1 MFDSKI
7 FSVIFTLILLI
18 HLQFINNINKN
29 FGNSDIKDKKYNSII
44 QWRDNELSPISEQ
57 VYASLENNSITIYNN
72 QYYSKATSK
81 KVINIHDNTG
91 NKVKINSN
99 IYLNKVDKIKY
110 KDLYYLSL
118 TRTNGNE
125 KVFSQLFFDN
135 NEDKQNWIT
144 QITDTKYDKYGTQSD
159 GSVVLTDA
167 QLRIKKYIEK
177 SKEYKKIID
186 DPTTPQ
192 STYEDAVA
200 NLMELRDNLDKELK
214 KYGNSQNIDSI
225 LKNDNSSNDVK
236 MCDCNNN
243 NLSILVYYINVIII
257 GFTFFYLSFIF
268 INLGS
273 TNSYI
278 YDTIEFLKS
287 ILFGFFIVFAIMY
300 HGYLLTYCRCALKYD
315 EYKSY
320 SYLFMLL
327 FIILLSIQIG
337 VKM

>member
-1 MFDSKI
+1 MFNSNI
-7 FSVIFTLILLI
+7 FSVFFTLILLI
-18 HLQFINNINKN
+18 HLQFIININKN
-29 FGNSDIKDKKYNSII
+29 VGNSDIKDTKYNTLI
-44 QWRDNELSPISEQ
+44 QWRDNEQSPISEQ
-57 VYASLENNSITIYNN
+57 VYTSLENNSVTIYNN
-72 QYYSKATSK
+72 QYYKKATNK

-99 IYLNKVDKIKY
+99 IYLNKVDKIRY

-125 KVFSQLFFDN
+125 KAFIQIFFDN

-177 SKEYKKIID
+177 SKVYKKIID

-214 KYGNSQNIDSI
+214 KYGDSQNIDSI
-225 LKNDNSSNDVK
+225 LKNNNSSNDVK

-243 NLSILVYYINVIII
+243 NLSTLVYFINIII
-257 GFTFFYLSFIF
+257 ICLNSFYLLFLF

-273 TNSYI
+273 TNSYESV
-278 YDTIEFLKS
+278 EFLKS
-287 ILFGFFIVFAIMY
+287 TLFGFFMVFAIMY
-300 HGYLLTYCRCALKYD
+300 HGYLLTYCRCTLKYD